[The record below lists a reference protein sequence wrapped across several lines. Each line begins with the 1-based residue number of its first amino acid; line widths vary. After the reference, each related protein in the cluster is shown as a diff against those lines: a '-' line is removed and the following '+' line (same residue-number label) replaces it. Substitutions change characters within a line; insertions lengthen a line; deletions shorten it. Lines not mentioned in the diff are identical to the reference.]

1 MCSVV
6 YVCMSACMSLNV
18 CVCMCEWGFVYVC
31 VHVCNV
37 LYGCACVLCF
47 ALGTFDPLI
56 VSLGWPPS
64 SLWSC

>member
-1 MCSVV
+1 MHMCSVV
-6 YVCMSACMSLNV
+6 YVCMSACMSLN
-18 CVCMCEWGFVYVC
+18 VCMCEWGFVYVC

-47 ALGTFDPLI
+47 TLFTFDPLI

-64 SLWSC
+64 SSSSC